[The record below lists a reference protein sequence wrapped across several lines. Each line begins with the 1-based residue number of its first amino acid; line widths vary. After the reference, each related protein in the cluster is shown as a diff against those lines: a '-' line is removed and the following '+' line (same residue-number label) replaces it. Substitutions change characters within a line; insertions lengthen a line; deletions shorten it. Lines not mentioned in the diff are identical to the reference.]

1 MNWWTWTPIRGQHFG
16 RTFSTYVWTDL
27 IHHPI
32 RDTFRTAEPTFQFNV
47 NLTMR
52 LNKTI
57 KTHRQDQFKSCD
69 GSLQPLY
76 QPSITSLG
84 TPLNSHQKLCVNS
97 ILHDCNSLWTL
108 TYTEWRK
115 GPSWVGKQSTGITS
129 RGLVSSYLLWCFL
142 LERVQQLESADWDNN
157 PRKKNTE

>member
-1 MNWWTWTPIRGQHFG
+1 MNWWTWTPIRGRHFG

-97 ILHDCNSLWTL
+97 ILTATVYEHWRTLNGGKDHHEWENSPLVLPVEGLWVHTCS
-108 TYTEWRK
+108 
-115 GPSWVGKQSTGITS
+115 GAF
-129 RGLVSSYLLWCFL
+129 FL
-142 LERVQQLESADWDNN
+142 NVYNN
-157 PRKKNTE
+157 